1 MKNLRKIIKKGNV
14 KVINK
19 IEMEK
24 TYEQEYQRMLTIYK
38 KKLELLK
45 RGLISQKEFDEFEEQ
60 LLQLEDLS
68 GSY

>member
-1 MKNLRKIIKKGNV
+1 
-14 KVINK
+14 
-19 IEMEK
+19 MEK